1 MGIGHLCPSAFGS
14 VDIFFSSLTRFGLV
28 PMTLLL
34 RRTSI
39 LFCLPAF
46 VLAIVPAFAD
56 QALPQTPPVLLQM
69 IRDESVH
76 RDLGLSAEQRDQVLE
91 ILQEV
96 DGPWFRSRNLPADQ
110 QHREV
115 SQLTEVVRTK
125 LTGILKPNQQD
136 RVNQLVRQA
145 LGTRMVLSED
155 VIGELGLSPS
165 VVESFRETFVT
176 TDKAVQ
182 EVEKKLKAGE
192 LKSQSANQEIN
203 RLKAKERQS
212 LVTMLD
218 NEQKSKIGKLT
229 GEAFDFAQVRRT
241 YPLAPEITSDG
252 VTWIQGG
259 PLSLEQLRGKVIAV
273 HFYAFQCINCQ
284 RNLPHYKAWHDDYA
298 DKDLVIIGIQTPETA
313 PERQIDR
320 VTAAAK
326 TEGIEYPII
335 MDAQSSNWTAWSNT
349 MWPTVYLIDKQ
360 GFIRRWWQGEMNWQG
375 TPGEQQMRE
384 TIEKLLAE
392 ES

>member
-1 MGIGHLCPSAFGS
+1 MGS
-14 VDIFFSSLTRFGLV
+14 VVVHGAKGCFRSWRQPRRLARDNNDDTAKIPVTTRI
-28 PMTLLL
+28 
-34 RRTSI
+34 TSGPGGI
-39 LFCLPAF
+39 ERPAF
-46 VLAIVPAFAD
+46 SESVYESMSPAIVPAA
-56 QALPQTPPVLLQM
+56 QTPTAPIIIAPMPSTHWRAVAAG
-69 IRDESVH
+69 IVS
-76 RDLGLSAEQRDQVLE
+76 SAIAR
-91 ILQEV
+91 IT
-96 DGPWFRSRNLPADQ
+96 P
-110 QHREV
+110 
-115 SQLTEVVRTK
+115 T
-125 LTGILKPNQQD
+125 
-136 RVNQLVRQA
+136 
-145 LGTRMVLSED
+145 TRIS
-155 VIGELGLSPS
+155 
-165 VVESFRETFVT
+165 VT